1 MASPV
6 LPSPLVQLSQ
16 PGEAGQNHEPED
28 ESKPVVVEE
37 VVMLDSQKQ
46 SQHDA
51 KTPEPGVD
59 QQPVRSDT
67 PSSPATLASF
77 DWEDFEAR
85 YDKALRDADE
95 QEEEILKQAGALSK
109 YFKVW
114 AAAASAHDDE
124 RAAKR
129 LQTRR
134 RFVNL
139 SEENMAQKQQHY
151 DEVVRAFESAL
162 ALLRSK

>member
-6 LPSPLVQLSQ
+6 PPSPPVPLSQ

-46 SQHDA
+46 SHHDA

-59 QQPVRSDT
+59 QQPARSDT
-67 PSSPATLASF
+67 PSSPGTLASF

-109 YFKVW
+109 VRRPPFGRVQLC
-114 AAAASAHDDE
+114 SQPTSTS
-124 RAAKR
+124 RFGQ
-129 LQTRR
+129 LRR
-134 RFVNL
+134 RHMMMN
-139 SEENMAQKQQHY
+139 AQQ
-151 DEVVRAFESAL
+151 SACRRDG
-162 ALLRSK
+162 AL